1 VETLFYLPIVL
12 AVLCAT
18 VYHLGQKAIP
28 VRVNPMVSLTV
39 SYVTA
44 LALSLALLPFFPK
57 HPDVSESLR
66 NLNWGT
72 YAVGVSIVG
81 VELAF
86 LLVYRVGWKLS
97 LASVTSNVATAV
109 LLVALGTLWFGEH
122 LSTRNVVGLAF
133 CLAGLALV
141 TH

>member
-1 VETLFYLPIVL
+1 MFYLPIVL
-12 AVLCAT
+12 AVLCTT
-18 VYHLGQKAIP
+18 VYHIAQKAIP
-28 VRVNPMVSLTV
+28 VRVNPMVSVTI

-44 LALSLALLPFFPK
+44 LVVSLALLPFFPSRTG
-57 HPDVSESLR
+57 VSESLR

-109 LLVALGTLWFGEH
+109 LLVGLGTLWFGEH
-122 LSTRNVVGLAF
+122 LSGRNALGLAL
-133 CLAGLALV
+133 CLAGLALAR
-141 TH
+141 H